1 MTTNHKT
8 EFFAISLFVVET
20 LAEFANVIVQE
31 KFGNRGF
38 NGSFTLK
45 LQFWLFERSHDFVVD
60 NEDPCW
66 EFEVDGTI
74 CFVGR
79 YANKKIRKHF
89 LEIVAHREIHDAL
102 CMEILQR
109 GGGAKIV
116 AYEGLGAADFDLA
129 LFPHIT
135 PAKAA

>member
-1 MTTNHKT
+1 MTNNHKN
-8 EFFAISLFVVET
+8 ELFAISLHIVRT

-38 NGSFTLK
+38 NGTFTLK

-60 NEDPCW
+60 NEEPCL
-66 EFEVDGTI
+66 EFEVEDTI

-79 YANKKIRKHF
+79 NARKEIRKHF
-89 LEIVAHREIHDAL
+89 FEIVAHREIHDAL

-116 AYEGLGAADFDLA
+116 AYEGLGAANFDLA

>member
-20 LAEFANVIVQE
+20 LADFANVIVQE
-31 KFGNRGF
+31 KFGNHGF
-38 NGSFTLK
+38 DGSFTLK
-45 LQFWLFERSHDFVVD
+45 LQFWLFERSHDFVVY

-74 CFVGR
+74 CCVGR
-79 YANKKIRKHF
+79 NANKKIRKHF

-116 AYEGLGAADFDLA
+116 AYEGLGAAKFDMA
-129 LFPHIT
+129 ICPHIT

>member
-1 MTTNHKT
+1 MTNNHKN
-8 EFFAISLFVVET
+8 ELFAISLHIVRT

-38 NGSFTLK
+38 DGSFTLK

-60 NEDPCW
+60 NEDPCV
-66 EFEVDGTI
+66 EFEFEGTI

-89 LEIVAHREIHDAL
+89 FEIVAHREIHDAL

-116 AYEGLGAADFDLA
+116 AYDGLGAAKFDMT

-135 PAKAA
+135 HAKAA

>member
-1 MTTNHKT
+1 MTPKQNPELFAVSNHVLEAVT
-8 EFFAISLFVVET
+8 AFARL
-20 LAEFANVIVQE
+20 IVQE
-31 KFGNRGF
+31 KFTDQGF
-38 NGSFTLK
+38 DGTYALK
-45 LQFWLFERSHDFVVD
+45 LRFWLFERSHDFVVD
-60 NEDPCW
+60 NEDPCV
-66 EFEVDGTI
+66 EFEFEGTI

-79 YANKKIRKHF
+79 NARKEIRKHF

-116 AYEGLGAADFDLA
+116 AYEGLGAANFDLA

-135 PAKAA
+135 HAKAA

>member
-1 MTTNHKT
+1 MTTKQKA
-8 EFFAISLFVVET
+8 EIFAVSEHVVET

-38 NGSFTLK
+38 DGDFALK

-60 NEDPCW
+60 NEDPCV

-74 CFVGR
+74 CCLGR
-79 YANKKIRKHF
+79 NARKEIRKHF
-89 LEIVAHREIHDAL
+89 FEIVAHREIHDAL

-109 GGGAKIV
+109 GGSANIV
-116 AYEGLGAADFDLA
+116 TYEGLGAVSFDLT
-129 LFPHIT
+129 LCPRIT

>member
-1 MTTNHKT
+1 MTTNLQT
-8 EFFAISLFVVET
+8 EFFAISLHVVET

-31 KFGNRGF
+31 KFGNHGF
-38 NGSFTLK
+38 DGSFTLK
-45 LQFWLFERSHDFVVD
+45 LQFWLFERSHDFVVY

-66 EFEVDGTI
+66 EYEVDGTI

-79 YANKKIRKHF
+79 NANKKIRKHF

-116 AYEGLGAADFDLA
+116 AYEGLGAANFDLA

>member
-8 EFFAISLFVVET
+8 EFFALSLHVVET
-20 LAEFANVIVQE
+20 LARFANVIVQE
-31 KFGNRGF
+31 KFGNRSF
-38 NGSFTLK
+38 NGSFILK

-60 NEDPCW
+60 NEDPCV
-66 EFEVDGTI
+66 EFEFEGTI

-79 YANKKIRKHF
+79 NARKEIRKHF

-116 AYEGLGAADFDLA
+116 AYKGLGAAEFDLA

-135 PAKAA
+135 PAKVA

>member
-1 MTTNHKT
+1 MTPKQKA
-8 EFFAISLFVVET
+8 EIFAVSENVVGT
-20 LAEFANVIVQE
+20 LAKFANVIVQE
-31 KFGNRGF
+31 KFGNQGF
-38 NGSFTLK
+38 DGSFTLK

-60 NEDPCW
+60 NEDPCV
-66 EFEVDGTI
+66 EFEFEGTI

-79 YANKKIRKHF
+79 NANKEIRKHF
-89 LEIVAHREIHDAL
+89 FEIVAHSAIHDAL

-109 GGGAKIV
+109 GGGAKII
-116 AYEGLGAADFDLA
+116 AYEGLGTADFNLA

>member
-1 MTTNHKT
+1 MTTDHNP
-8 EFFAISLFVVET
+8 EFFAISLHVVKT
-20 LAEFANVIVQE
+20 LAKFANVIVQE

-38 NGSFTLK
+38 DGSFTLK

-79 YANKKIRKHF
+79 NANKKIRKHF